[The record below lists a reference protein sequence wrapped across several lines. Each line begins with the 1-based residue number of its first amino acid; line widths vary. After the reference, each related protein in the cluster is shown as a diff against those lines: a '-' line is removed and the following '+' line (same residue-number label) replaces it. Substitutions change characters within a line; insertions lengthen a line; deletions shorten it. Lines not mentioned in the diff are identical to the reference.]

1 MEQPL
6 TSLYNSFML
15 YRFKLPIILVTIIAL
30 PFMENFA
37 CMAETGL
44 TLPRFAS
51 IRASKVH
58 LRAGPGIRYPVDWIF
73 VRRGQPVEITAEFK
87 DWRKVRDWQGTEGWV
102 HRSMLSGRRTVV
114 IKGGIQPLR
123 REAHQESPLTARV
136 MEKEIGRVIKCE
148 QNWCKLELG
157 KIRGWMQKI
166 HLWGTYQA
174 EKLN

>member
-1 MEQPL
+1 M
-6 TSLYNSFML
+6 F
-15 YRFKLPIILVTIIAL
+15 YRFKLPIILATIIAL
-30 PFMENFA
+30 PFTWNLT
-37 CMAETGL
+37 CLAETGL

-58 LRAGPGIRYPVDWIF
+58 LRTGPAIRYPVDWIF

-87 DWRKVRDWQGTEGWV
+87 EWRKVRDWQGTEGWV

-123 REAHQESPLTARV
+123 REPHQESPLTARV

-148 QNWCKLELG
+148 KNWCKLELG

-166 HLWGTYQA
+166 HLWGTYQE